1 MKKGAVNVIVI
12 VAILFASVKS
22 FCCAQSV
29 LEFDIITP
37 TKFSL
42 LIEQMVID
50 KKITYIDACLEYC
63 KEKEIEPNSVGR
75 LVNKSL
81 KQKIQMEAE
90 ALHFLPKTNS
100 LPV

>member
-1 MKKGAVNVIVI
+1 MNKNNKE
-12 VAILFASVKS
+12 L
-22 FCCAQSV
+22 
-29 LEFDIITP
+29 DIITP

-42 LIEQMVID
+42 LIEQMVQTKNIS
-50 KKITYIDACLEYC
+50 YMDACLDYC
-63 KEKEIEPNSVGR
+63 KEKEIEPNSIAR

-90 ALHFLPKTNS
+90 QLHFLPKTNS

>member
-1 MKKGAVNVIVI
+1 MNNIE
-12 VAILFASVKS
+12 L
-22 FCCAQSV
+22 
-29 LEFDIITP
+29 DIITP

-42 LIEQMVID
+42 LIEQMVQT
-50 KKITYIDACLEYC
+50 KNITYMDACLEYC
-63 KEKEIEPNSVGR
+63 KDKEIEPNSIAR

>member
-1 MKKGAVNVIVI
+1 MTFEFFYS
-12 VAILFASVKS
+12 ILLNMNKNTE
-22 FCCAQSV
+22 
-29 LEFDIITP
+29 LDIITP

-42 LIEQMVID
+42 LIEQIVQTKNISYM
-50 KKITYIDACLEYC
+50 DACLEYC
-63 KEKEIEPNSVGR
+63 KEKEIEPNSIAR

-90 ALHFLPKTNS
+90 ELHFLPKTNS

>member
-1 MKKGAVNVIVI
+1 MNNNE
-12 VAILFASVKS
+12 L
-22 FCCAQSV
+22 
-29 LEFDIITP
+29 DIITP

-42 LIEQMVID
+42 LIEQMVQT
-50 KKITYIDACLEYC
+50 KNITYMDACLEYC
-63 KEKEIEPNSVGR
+63 KEKEIEPNSIAR

-90 ALHFLPKTNS
+90 QLHFLPKTNS

>member
-1 MKKGAVNVIVI
+1 MTFEFFYSI
-12 VAILFASVKS
+12 ILNMNKNTE
-22 FCCAQSV
+22 
-29 LEFDIITP
+29 LDIITP

-42 LIEQMVID
+42 LIEQIVQTKHISYM
-50 KKITYIDACLEYC
+50 DACLEYC
-63 KEKEIEPNSVGR
+63 KEKEIEPNSIAR

-90 ALHFLPKTNS
+90 ELHFLPKTNS

>member
-1 MKKGAVNVIVI
+1 MDNEKYNFMNKMELDV
-12 VAILFASVKS
+12 
-22 FCCAQSV
+22 
-29 LEFDIITP
+29 ITP

-50 KKITYIDACLEYC
+50 KKITYMDACLEYC
-63 KEKEIEPNSVGR
+63 KEKEIEPNSVGK
-75 LVNKSL
+75 LVNKAL
-81 KQKIQMEAE
+81 KQKIQVEAE

>member
-1 MKKGAVNVIVI
+1 MDNEKYQFTTKMD
-12 VAILFASVKS
+12 
-22 FCCAQSV
+22 
-29 LEFDIITP
+29 FDIITP

-42 LIEQMVID
+42 LIEQMVLD

-63 KEKEIEPNSVGR
+63 KEKEIEPNSLGR

>member
-1 MKKGAVNVIVI
+1 MNKNTE
-12 VAILFASVKS
+12 L
-22 FCCAQSV
+22 
-29 LEFDIITP
+29 DIITP

-42 LIEQMVID
+42 LIEQMVQT
-50 KKITYIDACLEYC
+50 KNITYMDACLEYC
-63 KEKEIEPNSVGR
+63 KEKEIEPNSIAR

-90 ALHFLPKTNS
+90 QLHFLPKTNS

>member
-1 MKKGAVNVIVI
+1 MNKNNKE
-12 VAILFASVKS
+12 L
-22 FCCAQSV
+22 
-29 LEFDIITP
+29 DIITP

-42 LIEQMVID
+42 LIEQMVQTKNIS
-50 KKITYIDACLEYC
+50 YMDACLEYC
-63 KEKEIEPNSVGR
+63 KEKEIEPNSIAR

-90 ALHFLPKTNS
+90 QLHFIPKTNS

>member
-1 MKKGAVNVIVI
+1 MDNEKYNFMNKMELDV
-12 VAILFASVKS
+12 
-22 FCCAQSV
+22 
-29 LEFDIITP
+29 ITP

-42 LIEQMVID
+42 LIEQMVLD

-90 ALHFLPKTNS
+90 SLHFLPKTNS

>member
-1 MKKGAVNVIVI
+1 MTFEFFYSI
-12 VAILFASVKS
+12 ILNMNKNTE
-22 FCCAQSV
+22 
-29 LEFDIITP
+29 LDIITP

-42 LIEQMVID
+42 LIEQIVQTKHISYM
-50 KKITYIDACLEYC
+50 DACLDYC
-63 KEKEIEPNSVGR
+63 KEKEIEPNSIAR

-90 ALHFLPKTNS
+90 QLHFLPKTNS

>member
-1 MKKGAVNVIVI
+1 M
-12 VAILFASVKS
+12 
-22 FCCAQSV
+22 
-29 LEFDIITP
+29 EFDIITP

-42 LIEQMVID
+42 LIEQMVQTKNIS
-50 KKITYIDACLEYC
+50 YIDACLEYC
-63 KEKEIEPNSVGR
+63 KEKELEPNSIAK

-90 ALHFLPKTNS
+90 QLHFLPKTNS

>member
-1 MKKGAVNVIVI
+1 MDNEKYNFMNKMELDV
-12 VAILFASVKS
+12 
-22 FCCAQSV
+22 
-29 LEFDIITP
+29 ITP

-50 KKITYIDACLEYC
+50 KKITYMDACLEYC
-63 KEKEIEPNSVGR
+63 KEKEIEPNSVGK
-75 LVNKSL
+75 LVNKAL

>member
-1 MKKGAVNVIVI
+1 MDNEKQQFTNKM
-12 VAILFASVKS
+12 
-22 FCCAQSV
+22 
-29 LEFDIITP
+29 EFDIITP

-42 LIEQMVID
+42 LIEQMVLT
-50 KKITYIDACLEYC
+50 KKITYIDACFEYC
-63 KEKEIEPNSVGR
+63 NEKEIETNSLGR
-75 LVNKSL
+75 LVNKAL

>member
-1 MKKGAVNVIVI
+1 MNKNNKE
-12 VAILFASVKS
+12 L
-22 FCCAQSV
+22 
-29 LEFDIITP
+29 DIITQ

-42 LIEQMVID
+42 LIEQMVQTKNIS
-50 KKITYIDACLEYC
+50 YMDACLEYC
-63 KEKEIEPNSVGR
+63 KEKELEPNSIAR

-90 ALHFLPKTNS
+90 QLHFLPKTNS

>member
-1 MKKGAVNVIVI
+1 MNITE
-12 VAILFASVKS
+12 L
-22 FCCAQSV
+22 
-29 LEFDIITP
+29 DIITP

-42 LIEQMVID
+42 LIEQEVQT
-50 KKITYIDACLEYC
+50 KKMTYMDACLEYC
-63 KEKEIEPNSVGR
+63 KDKEIEPNSIAR

-81 KQKIQMEAE
+81 KQKIQVEAE

>member
-1 MKKGAVNVIVI
+1 MNKNNKE
-12 VAILFASVKS
+12 L
-22 FCCAQSV
+22 
-29 LEFDIITP
+29 DIITP

-42 LIEQMVID
+42 LIESIVQTKNISYM
-50 KKITYIDACLEYC
+50 DACLDYC
-63 KEKEIEPNSVGR
+63 KEKEIEPNSIAR

-90 ALHFLPKTNS
+90 QLHFLPKTNS

>member
-1 MKKGAVNVIVI
+1 MDNEKYNFMNKME
-12 VAILFASVKS
+12 L
-22 FCCAQSV
+22 
-29 LEFDIITP
+29 DIITP

-50 KKITYIDACLEYC
+50 KRITYIDACLEYC
-63 KEKEIEPNSVGR
+63 KEKEIEPNSVGK

-90 ALHFLPKTNS
+90 ELHFLPKTNS

>member
-1 MKKGAVNVIVI
+1 MDNEKI
-12 VAILFASVKS
+12 S
-22 FCCAQSV
+22 FMNNM
-29 LEFDIITP
+29 EFEIITP

-90 ALHFLPKTNS
+90 ELHFLPKTNS

>member
-1 MKKGAVNVIVI
+1 MNKNKE
-12 VAILFASVKS
+12 L
-22 FCCAQSV
+22 
-29 LEFDIITP
+29 DIITP

-42 LIEQMVID
+42 LIESIVQTKNISYM
-50 KKITYIDACLEYC
+50 DACLDYC
-63 KEKEIEPNSVGR
+63 KEKEIEPNSIAR

-90 ALHFLPKTNS
+90 QLHFLPKTNS

>member
-1 MKKGAVNVIVI
+1 MNKNTE
-12 VAILFASVKS
+12 L
-22 FCCAQSV
+22 
-29 LEFDIITP
+29 DIITP

-42 LIEQMVID
+42 LIEQIVQTNHIS
-50 KKITYIDACLEYC
+50 YRDACLDYC
-63 KEKEIEPNSVGR
+63 KEKEIEPNSIAR

-90 ALHFLPKTNS
+90 QLHFLPKTNS

>member
-1 MKKGAVNVIVI
+1 MNKNTDTE
-12 VAILFASVKS
+12 L
-22 FCCAQSV
+22 
-29 LEFDIITP
+29 DIITP

-42 LIEQMVID
+42 LIEQIVQT
-50 KKITYIDACLEYC
+50 KNITYMDACLDYC
-63 KEKEIEPNSVGR
+63 KEKEIEPNSIAR

-90 ALHFLPKTNS
+90 QLHFLPKTNS

>member
-1 MKKGAVNVIVI
+1 MNKNTDTE
-12 VAILFASVKS
+12 L
-22 FCCAQSV
+22 
-29 LEFDIITP
+29 DIITP

-42 LIEQMVID
+42 LIESIVQTKNISYM
-50 KKITYIDACLEYC
+50 DACLDYC
-63 KEKEIEPNSVGR
+63 KEKEIEPNSIAR

>member
-1 MKKGAVNVIVI
+1 MDNEKQQFTNKM
-12 VAILFASVKS
+12 
-22 FCCAQSV
+22 
-29 LEFDIITP
+29 EFDIITP

-42 LIEQMVID
+42 LIEQIVQT
-50 KKITYIDACLEYC
+50 KHITYMDACLEYC
-63 KEKEIEPNSVGR
+63 KEKEIEPNSLGR
-75 LVNKSL
+75 LVNKAL

>member
-1 MKKGAVNVIVI
+1 MNKNKE
-12 VAILFASVKS
+12 L
-22 FCCAQSV
+22 
-29 LEFDIITP
+29 DIITP

-42 LIEQMVID
+42 LIEQIVQT
-50 KKITYIDACLEYC
+50 KNITYMDACLDYC
-63 KEKEIEPNSVGR
+63 KEKEIEPNSIAR

-90 ALHFLPKTNS
+90 ELHFLPKTNS